1 MKAFAKLGILGF
13 VAIVGAFFSACV
25 DINLKSELPKV
36 DYYTL
41 DNIALEA
48 KNCGA
53 HDIVG
58 LESIE
63 IPQSLAGRNLTYKDG
78 NRVHKVERINLN
90 DSLKANIETM
100 LIKNLANHCI
110 RVITPPFSG
119 IKIERYLRVKM
130 LDFGAEK
137 GVESVE
143 SSGNSTRNL
152 AESAQNLGRDSAK
165 KFDSTHDTQNL
176 AQNVAKISFAF
187 VLHQNGVILQSGI
200 ITKTSLIENFND
212 EGIFSALQNATNKAI
227 KTLTNK
233 MIPK

>member
-1 MKAFAKLGILGF
+1 MKVFAKLGILGF
-13 VAIVGAFFSACV
+13 VAVIGAFFSACV

-41 DNIALEA
+41 DNINIEA

-100 LIKNLANHCI
+100 LIKSLANHCI

-137 GVESVE
+137 GVELA
-143 SSGNSTRNL
+143 RNL
-152 AESAQNLGRDSAK
+152 AESAQNLGRDSTK
-165 KFDSTHDTQNL
+165 KRDSTHDTQNL

-212 EGIFSALQNATNKAI
+212 EGIFSALQNTTNKAI

>member
-13 VAIVGAFFSACV
+13 VAIVGAIFSACV

-78 NRVHKVERINLN
+78 NRVHKIERINLN

-100 LIKNLANHCI
+100 LIKSLANHCI

-143 SSGNSTRNL
+143 SSGDSTRNL

-165 KFDSTHDTQNL
+165 KHNSTHNTQNL
-176 AQNVAKISFAF
+176 AQNMAKISFAF

-212 EGIFSALQNATNKAI
+212 EGIFSTLQNATNKAI

-233 MIPK
+233 IIPK

>member
-1 MKAFAKLGILGF
+1 MKIFAKLGILGF
-13 VAIVGAFFSACV
+13 VAVGAFFSACV

-41 DNIALEA
+41 DNIAIEA

-53 HDIVG
+53 HDIVA

-63 IPQSLAGRNLTYKDG
+63 IPQSLAGRNLTYKEG
-78 NRVHKVERINLN
+78 NRVHKIERINLN
-90 DSLKANIETM
+90 DSLKANIESM
-100 LIKNLANHCI
+100 LIKSLANHCI

-119 IKIERYLRVKM
+119 MKIEQYLRIKI

-137 GVESVE
+137 GVESNGDSTSD
-143 SSGNSTRNL
+143 SSDSTTN
-152 AESAQNLGRDSAK
+152 AQNLAR
-165 KFDSTHDTQNL
+165 
-176 AQNVAKISFAF
+176 VSFAF

-200 ITKTSLIENFND
+200 ITKTSLIENFSD
-212 EGIFSALQNATNKAI
+212 EGIFNALQNTTNKAI